1 MLSPNA
7 APQPVRRDSTLHF
20 PNPQNA
26 GAAAV
31 VPEITLST
39 GTVLMDSQMWMQEP
53 LWQGLKIILV
63 LSGQLNCRVEGQ
75 REVEIRGPT
84 LCAVANQGEH
94 CGDHLFASGVPVRYT
109 TVQLDFPSIRK
120 VGLEP
125 ERLLDQR
132 GGGPMLFCQPASK
145 PLLALA
151 QQIFTCPLQGPTRSF
166 YLGGKAL
173 ELTALGVEGILAQ
186 AESRPLQEPPYNSA
200 DIERIH
206 AARDLLLNS
215 LQASPSLSELSRQVG
230 LNPRKLTAG
239 FRQVFGTSVYAYLQE
254 QRLGEAYRLLASGET
269 NVSSAAYRVGYS
281 PAHFSTAF
289 RKRFG
294 VSPKSLR

>member
-1 MLSPNA
+1 MLSTHA
-7 APQPVRRDSTLHF
+7 APPPTQKDFTLNF
-20 PNPQNA
+20 PNSLNN
-26 GAAAV
+26 GAATV
-31 VPEITLST
+31 VPEISLSA
-39 GTVLMDSQMWMQEP
+39 GTVLMDNQVWMQEP

-75 REVEIRGPT
+75 PEVEIRGPT
-84 LCAVANQGEH
+84 LCAVANQGEY

-109 TVQLDFPSIRK
+109 TVQLDFPSIRS
-120 VGLEP
+120 VGIEP
-125 ERLLDQR
+125 ERLLNKR

-145 PLLALA
+145 SLQALA

-186 AESRPLQEPPYNSA
+186 TESRPVQEQHVSCA

-206 AARDLLLNS
+206 AARDLLLSS
-215 LQASPSLSELSRQVG
+215 LQASPSLTELSRQVG

-254 QRLGEAYRLLASGET
+254 QRLSEAYRLLASGET
-269 NVSSAAYRVGYS
+269 NVSCAAYRVGYS

-294 VSPKSLR
+294 VSPKALR

>member
-7 APQPVRRDSTLHF
+7 APQPVKRDSTLHF
-20 PNPQNA
+20 PNPQHT
-26 GAAAV
+26 GSAAV
-31 VPEITLST
+31 VPEVTLST

-53 LWQGLKIILV
+53 LWEGLKIILV

-75 REVEIRGPT
+75 PEVEIRGPT

-109 TVQLDFPSIRK
+109 TVQLDFPSIRN

-186 AESRPLQEPPYNSA
+186 AESRPLQDSPCSSA
-200 DIERIH
+200 EIERIH

-215 LQASPSLSELSRQVG
+215 LQDSPSLSELSRQVG

>member
-7 APQPVRRDSTLHF
+7 APQPVQRDFTLHF
-20 PNPQNA
+20 PNPQHA
-26 GAAAV
+26 GTAAV

-39 GTVLMDSQMWMQEP
+39 GTVLMDSPMWMQEP

-75 REVEIRGPT
+75 PEVEIRGPT

-109 TVQLDFPSIRK
+109 TVQLDFPAIRK
-120 VGLEP
+120 AGLEP
-125 ERLLDQR
+125 ERLLNPL

-151 QQIFTCPLQGPTRSF
+151 QQIATCPLQGPTRSF

-173 ELTALGVEGILAQ
+173 ELTALGVEGLLAHS
-186 AESRPLQEPPYNSA
+186 ESRPQQDSPGNAS

-206 AARDLLLNS
+206 AARDLLLRS

>member
-7 APQPVRRDSTLHF
+7 APQPVKRDSTLHF
-20 PNPQNA
+20 PNPQHT
-26 GAAAV
+26 GSAAV
-31 VPEITLST
+31 VPEVTLST

-53 LWQGLKIILV
+53 LWEGLKIILV

-75 REVEIRGPT
+75 PEVEIRGPT

-109 TVQLDFPSIRK
+109 TVQLDFPSIRN

-151 QQIFTCPLQGPTRSF
+151 QQIFTCPLQGPVSYTH
-166 YLGGKAL
+166 
-173 ELTALGVEGILAQ
+173 LTLPTI
-186 AESRPLQEPPYNSA
+186 Y
-200 DIERIH
+200 
-206 AARDLLLNS
+206 
-215 LQASPSLSELSRQVG
+215 
-230 LNPRKLTAG
+230 
-239 FRQVFGTSVYAYLQE
+239 SV
-254 QRLGEAYRLLASGET
+254 
-269 NVSSAAYRVGYS
+269 
-281 PAHFSTAF
+281 
-289 RKRFG
+289 
-294 VSPKSLR
+294 